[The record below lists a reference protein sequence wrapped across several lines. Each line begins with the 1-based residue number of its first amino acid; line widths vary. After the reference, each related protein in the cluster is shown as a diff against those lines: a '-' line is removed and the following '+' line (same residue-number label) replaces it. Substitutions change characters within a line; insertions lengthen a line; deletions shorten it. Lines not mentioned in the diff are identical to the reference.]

1 VKSLLILAMLMPL
14 LWMNLLVG
22 LGKAI
27 ASRVGRRLGRSEVP
41 PAAPAARV
49 ERLREKVDRALSRA
63 RLGVTLLGLGFG
75 IYAWVSGGRTLNV
88 AWLALVVMLAIAFR
102 NGADLSRS
110 LVYARHDAKLVRA
123 RRAEL
128 PLGRLLAPALALA
141 IFSGTLF
148 LGLWAVLFMAVKG
161 GAEVVLGAGAGRWT
175 LAL

>member
-1 VKSLLILAMLMPL
+1 MLMPL
-14 LWMNLLVG
+14 LWMNLLMG

-27 ASRVGRRLGRSEVP
+27 ASRIGRRLGRSEVP
-41 PAAPAARV
+41 PAGRV
-49 ERLREKVDRALSRA
+49 EGLRKTVDLALSRA
-63 RLGVTLLGLGFG
+63 RLGVTLLGLGLG
-75 IYAWVSGGRTLNV
+75 VYAWVSGGRTLSV

-141 IFSGTLF
+141 IFTGTLF
-148 LGLWAVLFMAVKG
+148 LALWAALFVAVKG
-161 GAEVVLGAGAGRWT
+161 TAEVALGAGAGRW
-175 LAL
+175 